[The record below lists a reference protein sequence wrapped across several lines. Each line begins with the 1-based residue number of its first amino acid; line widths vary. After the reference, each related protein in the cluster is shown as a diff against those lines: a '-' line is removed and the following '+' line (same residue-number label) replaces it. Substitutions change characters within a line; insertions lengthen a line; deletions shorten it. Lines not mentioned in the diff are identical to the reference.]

1 MTMMRTMKMIMMM
14 MMMMLMM
21 RKSRFALMEVQR
33 GFLRRVSIGFCPRA
47 ISKRDK
53 FAKYCQ
59 KLGQQKCPQ
68 DGFAT
73 RVVLCL
79 LWPKTCRIENIASE
93 NIMWTHFLNTK
104 VSLAPPQ
111 KINQSAIYSACLSFH
126 AWLSRRRTTYSRR
139 SPRQSRWK
147 RNPRNR

>member
-1 MTMMRTMKMIMMM
+1 MRKSIMYTQTTKKEQKIPSEMEVAPRYTLLSLHCLHHLHCWNFLHCWYCSNHSVKMMKKRMRIMTMMRTMKMIMMM

-79 LWPKTCRIENIASE
+79 LSPKTCRLK
-93 NIMWTHFLNTK
+93 M
-104 VSLAPPQ
+104 
-111 KINQSAIYSACLSFH
+111 
-126 AWLSRRRTTYSRR
+126 
-139 SPRQSRWK
+139 
-147 RNPRNR
+147 